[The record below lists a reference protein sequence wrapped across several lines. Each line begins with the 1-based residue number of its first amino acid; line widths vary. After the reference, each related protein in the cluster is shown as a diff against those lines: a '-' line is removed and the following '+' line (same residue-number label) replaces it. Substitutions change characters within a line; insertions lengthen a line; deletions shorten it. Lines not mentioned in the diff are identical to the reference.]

1 MQPMAPTVNI
11 DGVKKLISNLERR
24 VKFQEQRLDAMKK
37 MAQEADAQH
46 ETFSGL
52 LTPTFVVAFVTYLE
66 STIEFEVI
74 TLEEFRM
81 NLAMH
86 QELLRQATSPIAIP
100 TLRRH

>member
-1 MQPMAPTVNI
+1 
-11 DGVKKLISNLERR
+11 
-24 VKFQEQRLDAMKK
+24 
-37 MAQEADAQH
+37 
-46 ETFSGL
+46 
-52 LTPTFVVAFVTYLE
+52 VAFVTYLE